1 MNDDR
6 STLEE
11 TILDL
16 QARIAA
22 QHLILTLLGQVAL
35 RIDPELVEQRLR
47 ATRMMLQ
54 AAEAGRIEGI
64 DQMTVRSLQIQIDL
78 LRHVVGENEDGTR
91 ST

>member
-1 MNDDR
+1 VNDDR

-54 AAEAGRIEGI
+54 AAEAGRIEVI

>member
-1 MNDDR
+1 
-6 STLEE
+6 
-11 TILDL
+11 ILDL